1 MVSIRQDFINRY
13 KNVQESIIKAM
24 DKALERAI
32 GNKVIDFE
40 KCEDNYLDVYPLIG
54 AVLQKEVRRV
64 LGENANKDIYRNM
77 KIKATK
83 YRNDYRV
90 WLDYAGRWTQ
100 AAEELVSFCGLTE
113 DECRKLQEESG
124 SFNDEMLEFID
135 IIFGHK
141 DMISKENTIHI
152 NIKHH
157 EVGEIFN
164 YRAGM
169 SEMTLKV
176 VKANDECSGCV
187 FENSLYNCTRSNC
200 MEYERED
207 GESIKYIIVNTN
219 EWRKYN
225 TQDNG

>member
-1 MVSIRQDFINRY
+1 
-13 KNVQESIIKAM
+13 
-24 DKALERAI
+24 
-32 GNKVIDFE
+32 
-40 KCEDNYLDVYPLIG
+40 
-54 AVLQKEVRRV
+54 
-64 LGENANKDIYRNM
+64 
-77 KIKATK
+77 
-83 YRNDYRV
+83 
-90 WLDYAGRWTQ
+90 
-100 AAEELVSFCGLTE
+100 
-113 DECRKLQEESG
+113 
-124 SFNDEMLEFID
+124 MLEFID